1 MLTFIH
7 FFLLENRPRKKHTPY
22 MKIILSTKR
31 LPEYEAYLKSSSS
44 GEKGK
49 RGSDYTIQLP
59 VKKKSRT
66 RGGTSRKRKEKNE
79 TGQKED
85 QGQHAVGSENIV
97 ADAGP
102 SAGDKASADV
112 PEENLAERNE
122 KEKTVQDAGS
132 VTNKKRKANAMDS
145 QSSEA
150 TQVSSQ
156 ITHSG
161 A

>member
-1 MLTFIH
+1 
-7 FFLLENRPRKKHTPY
+7 

-66 RGGTSRKRKEKNE
+66 RGGTSRKRKENKE
-79 TGQKED
+79 TGKKED
-85 QGQHAVGSENIV
+85 QGQHAVGSENIIG
-97 ADAGP
+97 AQAGP
-102 SAGDKASADV
+102 SAGDKASTDV
-112 PEENLAERNE
+112 PEENLAERPE
-122 KEKTVQDAGS
+122 KEKIVQEANS